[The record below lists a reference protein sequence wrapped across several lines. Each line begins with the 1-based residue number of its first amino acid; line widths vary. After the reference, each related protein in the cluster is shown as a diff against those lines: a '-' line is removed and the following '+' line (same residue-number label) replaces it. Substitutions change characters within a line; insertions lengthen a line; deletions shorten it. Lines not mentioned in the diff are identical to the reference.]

1 MARGGSR
8 PGAGRKPRSK
18 TGIVLIHPSIPPA
31 SALLGPP
38 ADLPVPA
45 CLDPE
50 ERAVWLERAP
60 HAIAFGTL
68 DAASV
73 PTFVRYCQHV
83 VLEQHESK
91 SSGRGGPNHRGI
103 LKLLN
108 DLELRYMTSPNGRP
122 MPQRAGA
129 VETLPASKLG
139 RFR

>member
-1 MARGGSR
+1 MARGGRR

-18 TGIVLIHPSIPPA
+18 TGIVLLHPSIPPA
-31 SALLGPP
+31 SALLAPP
-38 ADLPVPA
+38 AEITIPA
-45 CLDPE
+45 TLDPE
-50 ERAVWLERAP
+50 ERAIWDERAP

-73 PTFVRYCQHV
+73 AAFARYCQIV
-83 VLEQHESK
+83 VLERHEGK
-91 SSGRGGPNHRGI
+91 SSGRGGSNHRGL
-103 LKLLN
+103 LKQL
-108 DLELRYMTSPNGRP
+108 DAFELRFLLSPNGRP